1 MRIIH
6 PHQYSFHSSF
16 IYSDVR
22 IALTNWNRYHDQR
35 EIITLLWKVACGD
48 GMLCLEMGA
57 GCWDLMSGKVKYP
70 ISLIKYH
77 GCWWPG
83 GAKIQDI
90 SSHVIDSS
98 LPGIIWVSYGKIQVK
113 SITIR
118 SITYVLHNT
127 FSYRPIAV
135 VDLSSTWSTRRFLY
149 CTHLQMCRGIRSH
162 LVTRRCMRM
171 VCPH

>member
-1 MRIIH
+1 MRRIH

-77 GCWWPG
+77 GCKNSSEIHYN
-83 GAKIQDI
+83 KIDNLCFAQHVFLSTNRSCGFIFYLKHSSFLILHTFTNVSRHTFPFGNPKMYENGLPSLIPSPSIIHILWHSHNGDKQD
-90 SSHVIDSS
+90 
-98 LPGIIWVSYGKIQVK
+98 
-113 SITIR
+113 
-118 SITYVLHNT
+118 
-127 FSYRPIAV
+127 
-135 VDLSSTWSTRRFLY
+135 
-149 CTHLQMCRGIRSH
+149 RGYD
-162 LVTRRCMRM
+162 
-171 VCPH
+171 